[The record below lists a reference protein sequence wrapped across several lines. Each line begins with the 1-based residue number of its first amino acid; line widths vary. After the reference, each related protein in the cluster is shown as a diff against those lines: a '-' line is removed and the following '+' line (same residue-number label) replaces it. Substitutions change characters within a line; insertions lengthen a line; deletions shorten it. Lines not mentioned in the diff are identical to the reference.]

1 MPPLSRLEKLV
12 RDFLDHLEI
21 EKNRSL
27 LTRRN
32 YELYLRRFCF
42 FLRER
47 QRVIEPTRITYDAVR
62 AYRLWLHRF
71 VDAQG
76 ETLSPATQNY
86 HLIAVRS
93 FLKYLA
99 KREIK
104 SLAAERVELGKMPD
118 RNISFLSGDELKRF
132 LSAPLESAG
141 DDEVRATRD
150 KAILELLFS
159 TGLRVSELVSLRR
172 DDAELTRG
180 EIGVIGKGRKRR
192 VVFISPDAAEWM
204 KKYLKLRRDMS
215 PFLFANHDRA
225 ARSRES
231 HAAQDERGQEGLT
244 SRSVQ
249 RLVEKYAREAGIMKK
264 VTPHV
269 LRHSFATDLLHN
281 GADIRS
287 VQAMLG
293 HASITTTQV
302 YTHVTDVQLKK
313 IHQQFHHKKS

>member
-1 MPPLSRLEKLV
+1 MRLEKLV
-12 RDFLDHLEI
+12 PEFLDHLEI

-32 YELYLRRFCF
+32 YELYLRRFVQ
-42 FLRER
+42 FLAHTNK
-47 QRVIEPTRITYDAVR
+47 QLAPSDITYEAVR
-62 AYRLWLHRF
+62 TFRLWLHRF
-71 VDAQG
+71 TDERGNLLAA
-76 ETLSPATQNY
+76 ATQNY

-93 FLKYLA
+93 FLKYLS
-99 KREIK
+99 KREIP

-118 RNISFLSGDELKRF
+118 RHVAFLSGEELGRF
-132 LSAPLESAG
+132 LEAPFMMKQPEQL
-141 DDEVRATRD
+141 ATRD

-159 TGLRVSELVSLRR
+159 TGMRVSELVSLRR
-172 DDAELTRG
+172 DDIELGRG
-180 EIGVIGKGRKRR
+180 EIGITGKGRKRR
-192 VVFISPDAAEWM
+192 VVFVSVEAREWV

-215 PFLFANHDRA
+215 PFLFVNHDRA
-225 ARSRES
+225 AEKREQGKAHDKKS
-231 HAAQDERGQEGLT
+231 TEGLS

-249 RLVEKYAREAGIMKK
+249 RLVEKCARTAGIMKT

-293 HASITTTQV
+293 HSSITTTQV
-302 YTHVTDVQLKK
+302 YTHVTDPQLKK
-313 IHQQFHHKKS
+313 IHQKFHHKKQVE